1 VHARAWNRQARLGGY
16 WTRRPRPSAAS
27 ILARFGETVIVGVI
41 LLCATGAG
49 PAHAATP
56 GAAPDPS
63 PRPAASS
70 SPTVNASPG
79 PDPAPQ
85 AAGSTRPTVNPS
97 RPSVTSLPAPPAA
110 HSHPATSVAPPAGS
124 GAAPSRISATNVAPA
139 AAPPVRPRSS
149 RGSAD
154 RGVTRRSGALGQFHL
169 SHARQAI
176 AFVTGASPATR
187 TARRTGALL
196 LLAAL
201 ALTALVAAS
210 SSLLRLIVRMNG
222 GLR

>member
-41 LLCATGAG
+41 LLCSTAAG
-49 PAHAATP
+49 PARAATP

-63 PRPAASS
+63 PRPTASS

-85 AAGSTRPTVNPS
+85 AGGSPVNPS
-97 RPSVTSLPAPPAA
+97 QPSVTSLPALPVA

-139 AAPPVRPRSS
+139 AAPSARPRSS

-154 RGVTRRSGALGQFHL
+154 RGVTRRSSVLGQFHL
-169 SHARQAI
+169 SHDRQAI

-222 GLR
+222 GLW